1 MGSFLTSLD
10 EDEGPAAAE
19 EEDATGAVLEDKD
32 DAEAIAA
39 DMARICSGGSPL
51 WIEVGGVKGECGRQN
66 MDKVRGGAEILAR
79 LPKMH

>member
-1 MGSFLTSLD
+1 MRLRTPVS
-10 EDEGPAAAE
+10 AAAV
-19 EEDATGAVLEDKD
+19 AAMSAFALAACVPNSTD